1 MLFTLCIPTM
11 DRYDK
16 YLSVNL
22 VKYVENPLI
31 SEIIITDE
39 NGNDIDKILQSN
51 IDKTKLKLYKNKE
64 VLGPFLNKVNACKLS
79 TNEWI
84 ALIDSD
90 NFADENYFKHSQEY
104 IATLISPKYDIISP
118 SIAKP
123 AYDFTYLSNN
133 IISKNNLNSIVEIE
147 RQEYEKNESQLN
159 GATLCL
165 LMNFGNYILNKS
177 LVTHINLDNEM
188 KNMRYSS
195 ACDVIYFNTLLF
207 EQLDL
212 KFHVLAGLEYE
223 HASDDSSIYKATYH
237 RYPLFNNMIHNRFFN
252 LCSV

>member
-22 VKYVENPLI
+22 FKYVENPLI

-51 IDKTKLKLYKNKE
+51 IDKSKLKLYKNKE
-64 VLGPFLNKVNACKLS
+64 VLGPFLNKVSACKLS

-90 NFADENYFKHSQEY
+90 NFADEDYFKLSQTY
-104 IATLISPKYDIISP
+104 IENLISPKYDIISP
-118 SIAKP
+118 SFAKP
-123 AYDFTYLSNN
+123 TYNFSYLSNN
-133 IISKNNLNSIVEIE
+133 IITKNNLNSIAEIE
-147 RQEYEKNESQLN
+147 RQECEKNDYSLN
-159 GATLCL
+159 SSTTSI
-165 LMNFGNYILNKS
+165 LMNMGNYILNKS
-177 LVTHINLDNEM
+177 LITDINLDNEM
-188 KNMRYSS
+188 KNMHYSC

-223 HASDDSSIYKATYH
+223 HASDDSSIYRTTQH
-237 RYPLFNNMIHNRFFN
+237 RYPLFNSMIQNRFFK
-252 LCSV
+252 LYSA

>member
-51 IDKTKLKLYKNKE
+51 IDKSKLRLYKNKE

-90 NFADENYFKHSQEY
+90 NFADEDYFKLSQEY
-104 IATLISPKYDIISP
+104 IANLISPKYDIISP
-118 SIAKP
+118 SFAKP
-123 AYDFTYLSNN
+123 NYDFTYLSNN
-133 IISKNNLNSIVEIE
+133 IITKNNLNSIIEIE
-147 RQEYEKNESQLN
+147 RQEYEKNGIPLN
-159 GATLCL
+159 GATTSI
-165 LMNFGNYILNKS
+165 LMNNGNYILNKS
-177 LVTHINLDNEM
+177 LITDINLDNEM
-188 KNMRYSS
+188 KNMHYSS

-223 HASDDSSIYKATYH
+223 HALDDSGIYNITQH
-237 RYPLFNNMIHNRFFN
+237 RYPLFNTMIYGRFFK
-252 LCSV
+252 LRSV